1 MPHFARYIQCHTNA
15 MLLYLDQSEF
25 MRSFRTLYCIR
36 SLSSSPCALRSNS
49 KHIFLCV
56 YAVGRLR
63 SWTCARARSANSEI
77 GRPIKNRLPIGLI
90 IPFYLSSSF
99 AILPLFFSSPHH
111 YQWTRLWISVLVFG
125 FCLLVDAI
133 QTKHSIWS
141 INRCTTEHR
150 NLHTRTEIYFLL
162 R

>member
-1 MPHFARYIQCHTNA
+1 MPHFARYIQCHTND

-36 SLSSSPCALRSNS
+36 SLSSMCLKIQFEAYISVCLCGWALTLMNVR
-49 KHIFLCV
+49 
-56 YAVGRLR
+56 
-63 SWTCARARSANSEI
+63 ARARSANSEI